1 MPSAFLVN
9 PGLVLLAAAF
19 MAAPIVLATI
29 VDYQVRQFQH
39 EAFGHLRKAARN
51 LRVMA
56 WAVLVY
62 YAAVLG
68 GSFVLG
74 DLTTMGEWPMP
85 PEGLVL
91 YIRIGAAIVAYALA
105 LLVAK
110 ELYLVTRPGKMAPG
124 APDDDPR

>member
-1 MPSAFLVN
+1 MEPLLV
-9 PGLVLLAAAF
+9 VLAAGF
-19 MAAPIVLATI
+19 MAAPVVLATI
-29 VDYQVRQFQH
+29 VDFQVRQFQH
-39 EAFGHLRKAARN
+39 QAFGHLRKAARN

-68 GSFVLG
+68 GSLVLG
-74 DLTTMGEWPMP
+74 DLQKMAEWPIAS
-85 PEGLVL
+85 EGLVI

-105 LLVAK
+105 LMVAK

-124 APDDDPR
+124 APEDDPR